1 MSPLS
6 SMSPTLT
13 VPRAESL
20 LEHAVRYTDE
30 RRWDVLPGAWL
41 ETSRG
46 RIGCSCAVP
55 GCRAPGAH
63 PTRPDWT
70 AQATGSVAAARRLW
84 TEEPRAAILLPTGR
98 SFDALEVSETAGCLA
113 LARMERMGAA
123 LGPVT
128 QTPFGRM
135 QFLVA
140 PGSAPRVPGLL
151 RQLGW
156 AAVGPELTVRG
167 EGDFVVAPPTRVG
180 ARGSVQWVRPPNPA
194 NRWLPAVED
203 LLAPLAY
210 ACGQEPH

>member
-13 VPRAESL
+13 ARRAEST

-41 ETSRG
+41 ETRDG
-46 RIGCSCAVP
+46 RVSCSCAVP

-84 TEEPRAAILLPTGR
+84 TEEPRAAVLLPTGR
-98 SFDALEVSETAGCLA
+98 SFDVLEVSETAGCLA
-113 LARMERMGAA
+113 LARMDRMGASC
-123 LGPVT
+123 GPVT

-140 PGSAPRVPGLL
+140 PGAAPKVPGLL

-156 AAVGPELTVRG
+156 ATVGPELTVRG
-167 EGDFVVAPPTRVG
+167 EGDFVAAPPTRVG
-180 ARGSVQWVRPPNPA
+180 SRGVVRWVRPPSSA
-194 NRWLPAVED
+194 NRWLPAVEE

-210 ACGQEPH
+210 ACGQEPR

>member
-1 MSPLS
+1 MS

-20 LEHAVRYTDE
+20 REHAVRYTDE

-41 ETSRG
+41 ETSHG
-46 RIGCSCAVP
+46 RVACSCAVP

-98 SFDALEVSETAGCLA
+98 SFDVLEVSETAGCLA
-113 LARMERMGAA
+113 LARMERLGGT

-135 QFLVA
+135 QFFVA
-140 PGSAPRVPGLL
+140 PGSAPKVPALL
-151 RQLGW
+151 RKLGW
-156 AAVGPELTVRG
+156 AAMATELTVRG
-167 EGDFVVAPPTRVG
+167 EGDFVAAPPTRVG
-180 ARGSVQWVRPPNPA
+180 ARGSVQWVRPPSSA
-194 NRWLPAVED
+194 NRWLPDVED

-210 ACGQEPH
+210 ACGQEPR